1 MNPIFKK
8 SFVSG
13 LLKETLRSG
22 VIAALVMMPFGLFFK
37 KMGLR
42 MNEYGPKTIQLIFGD
57 LQPGPQI
64 TFGIIEHFL
73 ISWMVAVPL
82 LLVLLWT
89 FKRISALLVGS
100 LYGIVFYVIMNS
112 LALPWFFG
120 DPTPWQLGFETIYP
134 SLLVHTIYGL
144 SVALTSRAFVVRWTG
159 QTRFSF
165 TSH

>member
-1 MNPIFKK
+1 
-8 SFVSG
+8 
-13 LLKETLRSG
+13 
-22 VIAALVMMPFGLFFK
+22 
-37 KMGLR
+37 
-42 MNEYGPKTIQLIFGD
+42 
-57 LQPGPQI
+57 
-64 TFGIIEHFL
+64 
-73 ISWMVAVPL
+73 MVAVPL

-159 QTRFSF
+159 
-165 TSH
+165 